1 MFRSSCRS
9 LSTLVFAATVVF
21 GIAVDAQ
28 PLPPPN
34 YDEAKAGGTKLPDP
48 LVCTDGTKVTTV
60 EQWTAKRRP
69 ELLELFRSQMQGRS
83 PAKPTEMTFEV
94 TFEVTST
101 EPMALGGKATRKEVT
116 IKVAPDAPPLRLLL
130 YVPNMPNAL
139 PRPVPVTLGINFD
152 GNHTIDADP
161 GITIVDQWV
170 MPRGTSSETLEHP
183 AESTRGASASRW
195 EVPYQLSR
203 GFAVATLSRADV
215 EPDYA
220 TGWKHGIRGY
230 YLKKAGKM
238 EFAADDW
245 GAVAAWAWSLSRA
258 LDYLETEP
266 LVDAKR
272 VVVHGHSRLG
282 KASVWAGA
290 EDERFA
296 AVIVNN
302 SGEGGAALAR
312 RNFGETTFVI
322 NSRFPHWFC
331 GNYKQYSDNT
341 EKLPF
346 DAHELVALSA
356 PRPIYVASAVEDTWA
371 DPKGEFLAAKYAE
384 PVYAL
389 FGKNGFQQSGLATDA
404 TPAIDQPVGDVI
416 AYHIRTGKHDV
427 TKFDWVQYLNFAERH
442 FKQ

>member
-1 MFRSSCRS
+1 MFRFALRS
-9 LSTLVFAATVVF
+9 LAYVALAATF
-21 GIAVDAQ
+21 DFASAVKAQ

-34 YDEAKAGGTKLPDP
+34 YDEALAGGKDLPNP
-48 LVCTDGTKVTTV
+48 LVCADGTKVTTA
-60 EQWTAKRRP
+60 EQWTKKRRP
-69 ELLELFRSQMQGRS
+69 ELLELFRSQMHGRS
-83 PAKPTEMTFEV
+83 PAKPTEMTFETTKV
-94 TFEVTST
+94 D
-101 EPMALGGKATRKEVT
+101 PMALGGRATRKEVT
-116 IKVAPDAPPLRLLL
+116 IKIGPDAPPLRLLV
-130 YVPNMPNAL
+130 YIPNTPNAL
-139 PRPVPVTLGINFD
+139 PKPVPVTLGINFD

-170 MPRGTSSETLEHP
+170 TPRGKTEETLEKP

-230 YLKKAGKM
+230 YLKKAGKT

-245 GAVAAWAWSLSRA
+245 GAVAAWAWALSRA
-258 LDYLETEP
+258 LDYLETDP
-266 LVDAKR
+266 SIDAKR
-272 VVVHGHSRLG
+272 AVVHGHSRLG

-322 NSRFPHWFC
+322 NNRFPHWFC
-331 GNYKQYSDNT
+331 GNYKHYNDAA
-341 EKLPF
+341 EALPF
-346 DAHELVALSA
+346 DAHELVAMSA
-356 PRPIYVASAVEDTWA
+356 PRPIYVASAVEDRWA
-371 DPKGEFLAAKYAE
+371 DPRGEFLAAKFAE

-389 FGKNGFQQSGLATDA
+389 FGKQGFQEAGLETDA
-404 TPAIDQPVGDVI
+404 MPAVDKPAGDVI
-416 AYHIRTGKHDV
+416 AYHVRTGIHDV
-427 TKFDWVQYLNFAERH
+427 TKYDWEQYLSFALKH
-442 FKQ
+442 FNAAK